1 MVSIEDL
8 ADVILSMKL
17 LMRMR
22 KTKKMKKM
30 SKMKEMKAGQAGLLW
45 HQCANLQSL
54 GIREEKRGEEDQ

>member
-22 KTKKMKKM
+22 KTKKMKM
-30 SKMKEMKAGQAGLLW
+30 SKMKEMKASQAGLLW